1 MKPQQTPD
9 LICCT
14 GLSTVMP
21 AGAKN
26 PPPTH
31 THNNDHMLCCLSCKS
46 RLKSDYRKT
55 KKIITADMT
64 RLKVTESSG
73 GSRAL
78 RSEEQRSFQKWCTEV
93 WRRAVCASCWWK
105 IGMRGRT
112 GKENAPKCL
121 WWWGRQANHALRL
134 HSVYTRFISGVGVM
148 LGDEPHKQYVYC

>member
-26 PPPTH
+26 PPTH
-31 THNNDHMLCCLSCKS
+31 TRTHTTMTTYFAACHVSQDSNPIIVKQ
-46 RLKSDYRKT
+46 KV
-55 KKIITADMT
+55 ITADMT

-73 GSRAL
+73 GLRAL

-134 HSVYTRFISGVGVM
+134 HSVYTRFMSGVG
-148 LGDEPHKQYVYC
+148 GWAP